1 MSGAVDVQLA
11 SAGDPVRSGPA
22 GRYRDLVPRV
32 TAELGAQGGHCR
44 PLGGLSGGPP
54 AGPGIRC
61 PGSSTSSGPKVATAG
76 GQAGEPVLQVA
87 PGPVP
92 GSGPPGHPRARRPRW
107 LLPAAGWVFRWAP
120 GRRRGAEG
128 PGWWWGFVGVHA
140 EYGIPGRRR
149 ARRPEWP
156 LPAAGRVI
164 RCSSGRRRAQGPGW
178 PLPVAG
184 QVNRCCR
191 WPRAAAGS
199 APRVA
204 TGGGWV
210 IRWGGGP
217 SGRRRDPVPW
227 VVDELGAQG
236 GHCRPPGG

>member
-1 MSGAVDVQLA
+1 MSSRPRVSGAVDVQLA

-107 LLPAAGWVFRWAP
+107 
-120 GRRRGAEG
+120 
-128 PGWWWGFVGVHA
+128 
-140 EYGIPGRRR
+140 
-149 ARRPEWP
+149 P
-156 LPAAGRVI
+156 LPAVR
-164 RCSSGRRRAQGPGW
+164 
-178 PLPVAG
+178 

-191 WPRAAAGS
+191 WPPGRCRDLV
-199 APRVA
+199 PRV
-204 TGGGWV
+204 T
-210 IRWGGGP
+210 P
-217 SGRRRDPVPW
+217 
-227 VVDELGAQG
+227 ELGAQG
-236 GHCRPPGG
+236 GHRWRYGVQLADGCAGTQWAPGPEWVRCYGRSER